1 MMNWLASKA
10 LHCLSCRPW
19 RKQAGL
25 GKAAAG
31 CHSPSWGSVFLFNMR
46 RKISYLLGLA
56 CLVFLVYNLNGLRHA
71 MYREYGYG
79 SVHAAIVKFME
90 KEKRWPRSWS
100 ELEPHYEDMFFGL
113 KTTRFIRQH
122 LDVAWHINPYAL
134 LEQEINHPPPE
145 HALYDYSDNIIPVIY
160 KIRKEQTIS
169 DSTTWILHPLTH
181 HYFMNERER

>member
-1 MMNWLASKA
+1 LSLANLFHPKSKPTR
-10 LHCLSCRPW
+10 S
-19 RKQAGL
+19 
-25 GKAAAG
+25 
-31 CHSPSWGSVFLFNMR
+31 NMR
-46 RKISYLLGLA
+46 KKIFYLLGLA
-56 CLVFLVYNLNGLRHA
+56 ILAFFVYNLNGLRHA

-122 LDVAWHINPYAL
+122 LDVAWHIDPYAL

-145 HALYDYSDNIIPVIY
+145 DALYDYSDNIVPVIY
-160 KIRKEQTIS
+160 KIHKEQTLS
-169 DSTTWILHPLTH
+169 DSTTWILHPFTH
-181 HYFMNERER
+181 HYLMNERERLADDEEMLSGEAADGIE